1 MSKNYDKDK
10 ILIYYYNGGLK
21 NMEEYILKFSKVRDK
36 TLKSIKAMNKEQTS
50 VVKKFNAFKTKIY
63 LSLLLEFVVKVF
75 VISMIAVGVTTL
87 AGINVTKYIFL
98 IDLAIIFVFMIVY
111 DMMYNHVKV
120 KTSDTGGNHN
130 QKLLNA
136 IARLTRSYITKWFPG
151 IFDKYI
157 HELKSITDRLDNL
170 HSGTETISYALSV
183 LTYGFIQT
191 LFDIPDDRMYYFGK
205 ESEIR
210 KAIDLMPVTWAIEF
224 KEAME
229 ELKTICRAYLNDSGQ
244 FQAVLD
250 ELTMPLTLSLL
261 QHYCR
266 KNIISREELKDVIE
280 LDEKTEELIYK
291 IPIMTQFDVIM
302 T

>member
-1 MSKNYDKDK
+1 
-10 ILIYYYNGGLK
+10 
-21 NMEEYILKFSKVRDK
+21 MEEYVLKFSKVRDK
-36 TLKSIKAMNKEQTS
+36 TLQSMNAMHKEQAT

-111 DMMYNHVKV
+111 DMMYNRVNVKM
-120 KTSDTGGNHN
+120 SDTGGNHN

-224 KEAME
+224 KEALE

-266 KNIISREELKDVIE
+266 KNIISKEELKDVIE
-280 LDEKTEELIYK
+280 LDDKTEELIYNS
-291 IPIMTQFDVIM
+291 PIMTQFDVIM
-302 T
+302 N

>member
-1 MSKNYDKDK
+1 
-10 ILIYYYNGGLK
+10 
-21 NMEEYILKFSKVRDK
+21 
-36 TLKSIKAMNKEQTS
+36 
-50 VVKKFNAFKTKIY
+50 
-63 LSLLLEFVVKVF
+63 
-75 VISMIAVGVTTL
+75 
-87 AGINVTKYIFL
+87 
-98 IDLAIIFVFMIVY
+98 
-111 DMMYNHVKV
+111 
-120 KTSDTGGNHN
+120 
-130 QKLLNA
+130 
-136 IARLTRSYITKWFPG
+136 
-151 IFDKYI
+151 
-157 HELKSITDRLDNL
+157 
-170 HSGTETISYALSV
+170 
-183 LTYGFIQT
+183 
-191 LFDIPDDRMYYFGK
+191 MYYFGK

-280 LDEKTEELIYK
+280 LDEKTEELIYNS
-291 IPIMTQFDVIM
+291 PIMTQFDVIM

>member
-1 MSKNYDKDK
+1 
-10 ILIYYYNGGLK
+10 
-21 NMEEYILKFSKVRDK
+21 MEEYVLKFSKVRDK
-36 TLKSIKAMNKEQTS
+36 TLKSIKAMNNEQAT
-50 VVKKFNAFKTKIY
+50 VVRKFNAFKTKIY
-63 LSLLLEFVVKVF
+63 LSLLLEFIGKVF
-75 VISMIAVGVTTL
+75 LISMIAVGVTAL

-98 IDLAIIFVFMIVY
+98 IDLAVIFIIMIVY
-111 DMMYNHVKV
+111 DMMYNRVKV

-136 IARLTRSYITKWFPG
+136 IARLTRSYITRLFPG
-151 IFDKYI
+151 IFDKYM

-170 HSGTETISYALSV
+170 HSGTNSISYSLSI
-183 LTYGFIQT
+183 LTFGFIQT
-191 LFDIPDDRMYYFGK
+191 LFDIPDDRMNYFGK

-210 KAIDLMPVTWAIEF
+210 KAYDLMPEMWVSEY
-224 KEAME
+224 KEALE
-229 ELKTICRAYLNDSGQ
+229 ELKVICRAYLNDSGQ

-280 LDEKTEELIYK
+280 LDDKTEELIYK
-291 IPIMTQFDVIM
+291 RPIMTQFDVIM

>member
-1 MSKNYDKDK
+1 
-10 ILIYYYNGGLK
+10 
-21 NMEEYILKFSKVRDK
+21 MEEYILKFSKVRDK
-36 TLKSIKAMNKEQTS
+36 TLKSIKAMNKEQAT
-50 VVKKFNAFKTKIY
+50 VVRKFNAFKTKIY
-63 LSLLLEFVVKVF
+63 LSLLFEFIGKVF
-75 VISMIAVGVTTL
+75 LISMIAVGVTTL
-87 AGINVTKYIFL
+87 VGINVTKYIFL
-98 IDLAIIFVFMIVY
+98 IDLVIIFVIMIVY
-111 DMMYNHVKV
+111 DMMYNRVKV
-120 KTSDTGGNHN
+120 KTSDTGGNNN

-136 IARLTRSYITKWFPG
+136 IARLTRSYITRLFPG

-170 HSGTETISYALSV
+170 HSGTNSISYSLSI
-183 LTYGFIQT
+183 LTFGFIQT
-191 LFDIPDDRMYYFGK
+191 LFDIPDDRMNYFGK

-210 KAIDLMPVTWAIEF
+210 KAYYLMPDMWVSEYNEAI
-224 KEAME
+224 E
-229 ELKTICRAYLNDSGQ
+229 ELKVICRAYLNDSGQ

-280 LDEKTEELIYK
+280 LDDKTEELIYK
-291 IPIMTQFDVIM
+291 RPIMTQFDVIM

>member
-1 MSKNYDKDK
+1 
-10 ILIYYYNGGLK
+10 
-21 NMEEYILKFSKVRDK
+21 MEEYILKFSKVRDK
-36 TLKSIKAMNKEQTS
+36 TLKSIKAMNKEQAT
-50 VVKKFNAFKTKIY
+50 VVRKYNAFKTKIY
-63 LSLLLEFVVKVF
+63 LSLLLEFIGKVF
-75 VISMIAVGVTTL
+75 LISMIAVGVTTL

-98 IDLAIIFVFMIVY
+98 IDLTIIFVIMIIY
-111 DMMYNHVKV
+111 DMMYNRVKV
-120 KTSDTGGNHN
+120 KMSDTGGYHN

-136 IARLTRSYITKWFPG
+136 IARLTRSYITRLFPG

-170 HSGTETISYALSV
+170 QSGTNNISYALSV

-191 LFDIPDDRMYYFGK
+191 VFDIPDDRMYFFGK

-210 KAIDLMPVTWAIEF
+210 KAYELMPEMWVNEYN
-224 KEAME
+224 EAME
-229 ELKTICRAYLNDSGQ
+229 ELKTICKAYLNDSGQ

-280 LDEKTEELIYK
+280 LDDKTEELIYK
-291 IPIMTQFDVIM
+291 RPIITQFDVIM
-302 T
+302 N

>member
-1 MSKNYDKDK
+1 
-10 ILIYYYNGGLK
+10 
-21 NMEEYILKFSKVRDK
+21 
-36 TLKSIKAMNKEQTS
+36 MNNEQAS

-63 LSLLLEFVVKVF
+63 LSLLLEFVAKIF

-98 IDLAIIFVFMIVY
+98 IDLTIIFVIMIVY
-111 DMMYNHVKV
+111 DMMYNRVKV

-136 IARLTRSYITKWFPG
+136 IARLTRSYITRLFPG
-151 IFDKYI
+151 IFDKYM

-191 LFDIPDDRMYYFGK
+191 LFDIPDERMNYFGK

-210 KAIDLMPVTWAIEF
+210 KAFELMPEMWVSEY
-224 KEAME
+224 KEALE

-266 KNIISREELKDVIE
+266 KNIISKEELKDVIE
-280 LDEKTEELIYK
+280 LDDNTEELIYK
-291 IPIMTQFDVIM
+291 SPILTQFDVIM
-302 T
+302 N

>member
-1 MSKNYDKDK
+1 MDKF
-10 ILIYYYNGGLK
+10 
-21 NMEEYILKFSKVRDK
+21 ILKFSNVRYK
-36 TLKSIKAMNKEQTS
+36 TLESIRAMHKEQAT
-50 VVKKFNAFKTKIY
+50 VVRKYNAFKTKIY
-63 LSLLLEFVVKVF
+63 LSLLLELVVKVF
-75 VISMIAVGVTTL
+75 IISMIAVGVTTL

-98 IDLAIIFVFMIVY
+98 IDLAIIFVIMIIY
-111 DMMYNHVKV
+111 DMMYNRVKV
-120 KTSDTGGNHN
+120 KTSDTGGNNN

-136 IARLTRSYITKWFPG
+136 IARLTRSYITRLFPG
-151 IFDKYI
+151 IFDKYM

-170 HSGTETISYALSV
+170 HSGTNNIAYALSV

-191 LFDIPDDRMYYFGK
+191 VFDIPDDRMNYFGK

-210 KAIDLMPVTWAIEF
+210 KAYYLMSEMWVDEYN
-224 KEAME
+224 EAME

-266 KNIISREELKDVIE
+266 KNIISREELKEVIE

-291 IPIMTQFDVIM
+291 RPIITQFDVIM